1 MRRIEINPEYGH
13 LRAFIE
19 RIPATMEAD
28 GTYIYGGRRNLIV
41 KMTSPDG
48 TVLNVKRFQQPRSLN
63 RLIYSMGIRQPKGR
77 RAYTY
82 PARLLAK
89 GIETPEAVAYIEDR
103 NTLGLLRQSWFVS
116 IQCPY
121 AHLLYEMGDARPEVY
136 EPMAEALARF
146 AAHMHEGE
154 MLHLDFS
161 PGNILW
167 DAQPLPK
174 GEEEAAPIRF
184 SIVDIN
190 RMHFGPVGMEA
201 GCRSFARLWGPK
213 RFIQLLVEEYARQ
226 RGFDP
231 QACVAITMQA
241 RVRFWTHYQKKR
253 EMEFKLE
260 L

>member
-1 MRRIEINPEYGH
+1 MIEVNPKYEY

-19 RIPATMEAD
+19 RIPLTMEKE

-41 KMTSPDG
+41 KMTATDG
-48 TVLNVKRFQQPRSLN
+48 TVLNVKRFQQPRWLN
-63 RLIYSMGIRQPKGR
+63 RMVYSCGIRQPKGR
-77 RAYTY
+77 RAFIY

-89 GIETPEAVAYIEDR
+89 GIETPEAVAYIEER
-103 NTLGLLRQSWFVS
+103 STMGLLRQSWLVS

-121 AHLLYEMGDARPEVY
+121 SHLLYEMGDATPEVY
-136 EPMAEALARF
+136 EPMATALAHF
-146 AAHMHEGE
+146 AAHMHNNEV
-154 MLHLDFS
+154 LHLDFS
-161 PGNILW
+161 PGNVLW
-167 DAQPLPK
+167 DYKRQPVQQ
-174 GEEEAAPIRF
+174 GEEQLFDF

-190 RMHFGPVGMEA
+190 RMHFGPVSMQEGA
-201 GCRSFARLWGPK
+201 KSFARLWGPK
-213 RFIQLLVEEYARQ
+213 RFIQLLVEAYARQ

-231 QACVAITMQA
+231 EACVAITMKE